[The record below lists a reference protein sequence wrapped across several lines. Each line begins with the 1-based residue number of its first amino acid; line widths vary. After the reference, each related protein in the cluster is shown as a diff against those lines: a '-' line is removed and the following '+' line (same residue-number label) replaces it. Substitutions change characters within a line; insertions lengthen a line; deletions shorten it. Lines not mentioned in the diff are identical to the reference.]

1 MKSLVAKIFILFL
14 FTFITIGC
22 NSEANVVSSENESS
36 MSKYGVSGSNL
47 SQEEH
52 DGLIHMRI
60 EEKLARDVYTVLGDK
75 WNARVFLNIKLSE
88 QTHMD
93 AVKRMLD
100 KYGISDPLTT
110 DEVGIFPDEHFQ
122 TLYNQLIDKGNIS
135 LIDALKIGVEIEELD
150 IEDLNYQLNNVVDN
164 IDIIRVYTNL
174 KNGSINH
181 LNAFNRNLSFLQ

>member
-36 MSKYGVSGSNL
+36 LSKYGVSASNL
-47 SQEEH
+47 SQEEN

-135 LIDALKIGVEIEELD
+135 LIDALES
-150 IEDLNYQLNNVVDN
+150 
-164 IDIIRVYTNL
+164 R
-174 KNGSINH
+174 
-181 LNAFNRNLSFLQ
+181 R